1 MGRDRCLMMTPIS
14 GIQNEGA
21 SRLTLEVLLSYLKI
35 KIVPL
40 EKIKLRTHSSLT
52 LEICFYSKFWK
63 NFHSVEKMFL
73 FKGFRLLFK
82 FTETP

>member
-1 MGRDRCLMMTPIS
+1 MGRDRRLMMTPVS

-21 SRLTLEVLLSYLKI
+21 SRLTLEVLPAWLKI
-35 KIVPL
+35 VRWK
-40 EKIKLRTHSSLT
+40 KLRTSKSQT
-52 LEICFYSKFWK
+52 LERCFYSKFWK
-63 NFHSVEKMFL
+63 IFHSVEKMFL